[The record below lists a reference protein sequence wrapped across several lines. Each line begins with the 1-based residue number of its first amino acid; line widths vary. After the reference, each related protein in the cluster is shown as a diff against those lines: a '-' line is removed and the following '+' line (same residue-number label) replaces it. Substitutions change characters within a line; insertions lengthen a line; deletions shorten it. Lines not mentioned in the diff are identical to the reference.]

1 MTTSDSALNA
11 LSASLTSVDSPL
23 AANLADGEFQRMLLW
38 MSRADLEVGSYGLV
52 DLAGDVA
59 LEAADDVLGGFLF
72 GCASGPVG
80 AGGVVVA

>member
-1 MTTSDSALNA
+1 
-11 LSASLTSVDSPL
+11 
-23 AANLADGEFQRMLLW
+23 MLLW
-38 MSRADLEVGSYGLV
+38 MSRADLEVGSDGLV

-80 AGGVVVA
+80 AGGVVVSSRQRVIR